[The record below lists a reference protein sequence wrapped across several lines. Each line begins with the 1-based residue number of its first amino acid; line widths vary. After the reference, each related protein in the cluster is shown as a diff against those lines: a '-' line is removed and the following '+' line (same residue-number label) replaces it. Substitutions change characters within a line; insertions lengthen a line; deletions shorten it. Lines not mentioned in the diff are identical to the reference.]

1 MGTKLTPK
9 RRAAFLAALAE
20 TGNVT
25 ESARA
30 AGVARPHVYEW
41 KRDDSSFA
49 AAWDD
54 ALEQAADVM
63 EREAL
68 RRAVEGTRRL
78 KFDRSGKPILIPV
91 FGPDGRPVYRV
102 DSDGNT
108 TDQLEMA
115 PYIENEYS
123 DTLLIFLLKG
133 ARPEK
138 YRERNEITG
147 SGGGPI
153 VIRQFTDALNTA
165 YADDTDNPAKET
177 E

>member
-1 MGTKLTPK
+1 MD
-9 RRAAFLAALAE
+9 ALAK

-25 ESARA
+25 DSARA

-41 KRDDSSFA
+41 KRDDPAFA

-68 RRAVEGTRRL
+68 RRAVEGTEKPIFGSLGYRMG
-78 KFDRSGKPILIPV
+78 SGKIGQV
-91 FGPDGRPVYRV
+91 R
-102 DSDGNT
+102 
-108 TDQLEMA
+108 
-115 PYIENEYS
+115 EYS

-165 YADDTDNPAKET
+165 YAADDPDNT
-177 E
+177 ESPTE